1 MEDYLNFNNEDLIKE
16 LTERLRI
23 EESKRGFLERCCI
36 AYQYEYEQQE
46 KRLKD
51 LQTLYSQ
58 SLEQRANMAKTQ
70 AKMAETQAKMAELL
84 AKRR

>member
-23 EESKRGFLERCCI
+23 EESKRGFAERCCI
-36 AYQYEYEQQE
+36 AYQYAYEQQE

-58 SLEQRANMAKTQ
+58 SIEQQANMAKTQ
-70 AKMAETQAKMAELL
+70 EKLAELL

>member
-23 EESKRGFLERCCI
+23 EESKRGFAERCCI
-36 AYQYEYEQQE
+36 AYQYAYEQQE

-58 SLEQRANMAKTQ
+58 SIEQQ
-70 AKMAETQAKMAELL
+70 AKMAKTQAKMAELL
-84 AKRR
+84 AKAKQR

>member
-36 AYQYEYEQQE
+36 AYQYAYEQQE

-58 SLEQRANMAKTQ
+58 SLEQQAKMAKTQ
-70 AKMAETQAKMAELL
+70 EKLAELL

>member
-23 EESKRGFLERCCI
+23 EESKRGFAERCCI
-36 AYQYEYEQQE
+36 AYQYAYEQQE

-58 SLEQRANMAKTQ
+58 SIEQQAKMAKTQ
-70 AKMAETQAKMAELL
+70 EKPAELL

>member
-16 LTERLRI
+16 QTERLRI

-36 AYQYEYEQQE
+36 AYQYAYEQQE

-51 LQTLYSQ
+51 LQARYSQ
-58 SLEQRANMAKTQ
+58 SLEQQANMAKIQ
-70 AKMAETQAKMAELL
+70 AKLAELL

>member
-23 EESKRGFLERCCI
+23 EESKRGFAERCCI
-36 AYQYEYEQQE
+36 AYQYAYEQQE

-58 SLEQRANMAKTQ
+58 SIEQQAKMAKTQ
-70 AKMAETQAKMAELL
+70 AKLAELL
-84 AKRR
+84 AKAKQR

>member
-36 AYQYEYEQQE
+36 AYQYAYEQQE

-51 LQTLYSQ
+51 LQALYSQ
-58 SLEQRANMAKTQ
+58 SIEQQAKMAKTQ
-70 AKMAETQAKMAELL
+70 AKLAELL
-84 AKRR
+84 AKAKQR

>member
-1 MEDYLNFNNEDLIKE
+1 MEDYLNFNDEDLIKE

-23 EESKRGFLERCCI
+23 EESKRGFAERCCI
-36 AYQYEYEQQE
+36 AYQYAYEQQQ

-58 SLEQRANMAKTQ
+58 SIEQQVNMAKTQ
-70 AKMAETQAKMAELL
+70 EKMAELL
-84 AKRR
+84 AKQR

>member
-23 EESKRGFLERCCI
+23 EESKRGFAERCCI
-36 AYQYEYEQQE
+36 AYQYAYEQQE
-46 KRLKD
+46 KRLKV

-58 SLEQRANMAKTQ
+58 SIEQQ
-70 AKMAETQAKMAELL
+70 AKMAETQEKLAELL

>member
-1 MEDYLNFNNEDLIKE
+1 MDYYLNFNDEDLIKE

-23 EESKRGFLERCCI
+23 EESKRGFAERCCK
-36 AYQYEYEQQE
+36 AYQYAYEQQE

-58 SLEQRANMAKTQ
+58 SLEQQVNMAKTQ
-70 AKMAETQAKMAELL
+70 EKMAELL
-84 AKRR
+84 AKQR

>member
-1 MEDYLNFNNEDLIKE
+1 MEDYLNFNNEELIKE

-23 EESKRGFLERCCI
+23 EESKRGFLERCCV
-36 AYQYEYEQQE
+36 AYQYAYEQQE

-58 SLEQRANMAKTQ
+58 SIEQLAKMAKTQ
-70 AKMAETQAKMAELL
+70 EKLAELL